1 MEYKKDWV
9 GVDEAGRGPL
19 AGPVVAS
26 AVWMPKEFDFSGIKD
41 SKTLS
46 KPQREYAFH
55 KIEENCAYA
64 IGIASVDEIDT
75 INILQASLLAMT
87 RAIEQLKHSAEGF
100 LFDGGFVP
108 YDFKSNG
115 ISVIDGDAKYV
126 QISAAGIV
134 AKVVRD
140 KMMTHYAD
148 EYPVYGFEKHFGY
161 ATKQHLRSLHEY
173 GVCPIHR
180 KTFSPVKEIA
190 SQKCLE
196 FTEKV

>member
-1 MEYKKDWV
+1 MEYKKGWV

-19 AGPVVAS
+19 AGPVVAC
-26 AVWMPKEFDFSGIKD
+26 AVWIPKEFDFSGIED

-46 KPQREYAFH
+46 KPQRDYAFH
-55 KIEENCAYA
+55 KIEENSIYA
-64 IGIASVDEIDT
+64 IGVSSVDEIDKL
-75 INILQASLLAMT
+75 NILQASLLAMT
-87 RAIEQLKHSAEGF
+87 RAIEQLQHNAEGF

-108 YDFKSNG
+108 YDFKRNG
-115 ISVIDGDAKYV
+115 ISVIGGDAKYV

-134 AKVVRD
+134 AKVIRD

-161 ATKQHLRSLHEY
+161 ATKQHIQSLHQY

-180 KTFSPVKEIA
+180 KTFSPIKEII

>member
-1 MEYKKDWV
+1 MEYKKGWV

-26 AVWMPKEFDFSGIKD
+26 AVWIPKEFDFSGIQD

-46 KPQREYAFH
+46 KSQREVAFY
-55 KIEENCAYA
+55 KIEENCVYS
-64 IGIASVDEIDT
+64 IGIASVEEIDK

-87 RAIEQLKHSAEGF
+87 RAIEQLKHDAEGF

-108 YDFKSNG
+108 DDFKSNG

-126 QISAAGIV
+126 QISAAGIA
-134 AKVVRD
+134 AKVIRD

-161 ATKQHLRSLHEY
+161 ATRQHLQSLHQY

-180 KTFSPVKEIA
+180 KTFSPIREII